1 MLDNFS
7 GGVVNIVGWFFYY
20 YWGLF
25 EYIMYYCC
33 NVWNNYDGEDY
44 VCCEDIDIKCGVRE

>member
-1 MLDNFS
+1 MLDNFL